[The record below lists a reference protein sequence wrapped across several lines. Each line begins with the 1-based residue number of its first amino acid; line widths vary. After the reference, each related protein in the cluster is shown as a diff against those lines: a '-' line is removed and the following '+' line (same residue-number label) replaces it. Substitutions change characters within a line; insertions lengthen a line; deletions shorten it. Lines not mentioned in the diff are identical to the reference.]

1 MVERYHGFKSAT
13 GEKFD
18 SWDEAA
24 LDEATLLFHKMLPAQ
39 AGKLAPVIAADMAK
53 SLMDEEPQ
61 FADALVG
68 LFRLLQDKPRSEI
81 TEPPLLEDRTQ
92 VGNGWS
98 GSWGSFLKRI
108 VTSRP
113 KANDNQ
119 REAA

>member
-39 AGKLAPVIAADMAK
+39 AGKLAPVIAADMANMFMTEDPEF
-53 SLMDEEPQ
+53 S
-61 FADALVG
+61 DALVS
-68 LFRLLQDKPRSEI
+68 LIQLARDRPQTEI
-81 TEPPLLEDRTQ
+81 TEPPLLVEDQRERL
-92 VGNGWS
+92 GNGW
-98 GSWGSFLKRI
+98 GWRSFLDRI